1 MTDEEV
7 KKEKKEEEEI
17 VMTEKPSRGQVSVPR
32 SAAVTLPLATPTS
45 VPSEISSDGFR
56 RVQTCSELSPD
67 VFQLRAPLVSLE
79 SLLLSPGCIEVILNI
94 EFILNSF

>member
-1 MTDEEV
+1 MTDEEE
-7 KKEKKEEEEI
+7 KKEKEEEKI

-32 SAAVTLPLATPTS
+32 SAAVSLPLSTPTS
-45 VPSEISSDGFR
+45 VPSELPSDGFR
-56 RVQTCSELSPD
+56 RIETCSELSPD

-79 SLLLSPGCIEVILNI
+79 SLLLSPGCIEVISNI